1 MRAVEGSWRQM
12 TLPPLSFCLTQ
23 GQLDDLKFFGKPK
36 LGLDAVGGMAAAKLA
51 DALVEVHML
60 LMSSACFGMF
70 LERLPGLHRLT
81 YGRHWST
88 PCTNALVLKSISTIN
103 AGWIDGVLWLCI
115 WQVARMAVA
124 VVGVPGAAGLWL
136 QSAGLARKK
145 PTQGAHRGMPFAP
158 KHRSAWLCT
167 NSLQQ

>member
-1 MRAVEGSWRQM
+1 MWAVGGSRRQM

-23 GQLDDLKFFGKPK
+23 GQLDDLEFFGKPK

-60 LMSSACFGMF
+60 LMSFASFSMF
-70 LERLPGLHRLT
+70 LERLPGVHRLT

-88 PCTNALVLKSISTIN
+88 ACNNAVVLTSISTIN

-115 WQVARMAVA
+115 WQVARMAMA

-136 QSAGLARKK
+136 QSAGLAGKK
-145 PTQGAHRGMPFAP
+145 PTQGVHHSMPFAP
-158 KHRSAWLCT
+158 KHRSAWLCM